1 MTNVIGTPPLS
12 RLILASVDYLRLCG
26 SACLKSPPTRPS
38 DVQLKAAARMHS
50 KYPEYV
56 GEAAAVFRFNF
67 TSLGTWLSLPLTV
80 LWLVGFTNAIN
91 LIDGIDGLAVGVG
104 LFATGTTLIVAL
116 LQHDINL
123 ALAVVPLLV
132 PDPFFGSVA
141 C

>member
-1 MTNVIGTPPLS
+1 
-12 RLILASVDYLRLCG
+12 
-26 SACLKSPPTRPS
+26 
-38 DVQLKAAARMHS
+38 MHS